1 MHTQVSIATKTES
14 TRPQVCLELDYSS
27 RGVAP
32 STTLRTPA
40 RQLLQ
45 IGLKKEQPYQHFP
58 LHAFPA
64 DASR

>member
-1 MHTQVSIATKTES
+1 MARGAIHVNVIFIDPNAQA
-14 TRPQVCLELDYSS
+14 LEKE
-27 RGVAP
+27 VAP
-32 STTLRTPA
+32 TTTLRTPA